1 MGRICPASGAALLSP
16 DANMSLEVKEMLTM
30 TSVWLEAGALKE
42 GGNEK
47 GKKQRKEEIL
57 SPKATNLCLPSTILQ
72 SLSDITQLHLL
83 SSPRL
88 PMG

>member
-1 MGRICPASGAALLSP
+1 
-16 DANMSLEVKEMLTM
+16 M
-30 TSVWLEAGALKE
+30 TSVWLEAGARKD

-57 SPKATNLCLPSTILQ
+57 SPKDTSLCPPSTMLQ
-72 SLSDITQLHLL
+72 SLSDITRLHLL